1 MSETFLDCCP
11 CSPRHHLDV
20 ARRMHRS
27 GAQHFFVLCKNCYM
41 RGPWRK
47 TPEEAVAAWNA
58 LPRALQWTK
67 EPPKKP
73 GWYWWREKKGNRPRI
88 VDVGQGAGMDLA
100 FTPKGLCKVNE
111 LDGEWAGPVR
121 APVEIRP

>member
-1 MSETFLDCCP
+1 MSETFLNRCP

-27 GAQHFFVLCKNCYM
+27 GAQHFFLLCRNCHM

-58 LPRALQWTK
+58 LPRDLQWTK

-73 GWYWWREKKGNRPRI
+73 GVHWWRSLTAKTLRPRLI
-88 VDVGQGAGMDLA
+88 ELGAA
-100 FTPKGLCKVNE
+100 QIEATTTTTNC
-111 LDGEWAGPVR
+111 EWAGPLR
-121 APVEIRP
+121 APDL